1 MHMTVKIFIKRKV
14 QDQNAVELTLLLKR
28 LRALT
33 LEQPGYIS
41 GETLTRIDK
50 KDECMVVSTWRSVED
65 WNSWV
70 NNPKRIEIQMQ
81 IDKLLGQ
88 ETDYAM
94 YSA

>member
-1 MHMTVKIFIKRKV
+1 MTVKIIIKRKV
-14 QDQNAVELTLLLKR
+14 QDENVSQLTLLLKK

-41 GETLTRIDK
+41 GETLSRIDS
-50 KDECMVVSTWRSVED
+50 KDECMVISTWRSVED

-70 NNPKRIEIQMQ
+70 NNPKRIEVQTE

-88 ETDYAM
+88 ETDYAI
-94 YSA
+94 YRA

>member
-1 MHMTVKIFIKRKV
+1 MTVKIFIKRKV
-14 QDQNAVELTLLLKR
+14 QDKNVVELTMLLKK
-28 LRALT
+28 LRSLT

-41 GETLTRIDK
+41 GETLNRIDK
-50 KDECMVVSTWRSVED
+50 KEECMVVSTWRSVED

-70 NNPKRIEIQMQ
+70 NNPKRIEIQSQ
-81 IDKLLGQ
+81 IDNLLGE

>member
-1 MHMTVKIFIKRKV
+1 MTVKIFIKRKV
-14 QDQNAVELTLLLKR
+14 RETDVMTLTLLLKR

-41 GETLTRIDK
+41 GETLNRIDK
-50 KDECMVVSTWRSVED
+50 NDECMVISTWRSVED
-65 WNSWV
+65 WNAWV
-70 NNPKRIEIQMQ
+70 NNPKRNEIQTE

-88 ETDYAM
+88 ETEYAM

>member
-1 MHMTVKIFIKRKV
+1 MTVKIFIKRKV
-14 QDQNAVELTLLLKR
+14 QETNVTKLTLLLKQ

-41 GETLTRIDK
+41 GETLNRIDK
-50 KDECMVVSTWRSVED
+50 KDECMVISTWRSVED

-70 NNPKRIEIQMQ
+70 NNPKRNEIQTE

>member
-1 MHMTVKIFIKRKV
+1 MTVKIMIKRKV
-14 QDQNAVELTLLLKR
+14 QDQSVSELAVLLKK

-41 GETLTRIDK
+41 GETLMRIDK
-50 KDECMVVSTWRSVED
+50 PDESLVISTWRSIED

-70 NNPKRIEIQMQ
+70 NNPKRNEVQSA

-94 YSA
+94 YNA

>member
-1 MHMTVKIFIKRKV
+1 MTVKIFIKRKV
-14 QDQNAVELTLLLKR
+14 LDQNVIELTLLLKR

-41 GETLTRIDK
+41 GETLTRIDE
-50 KDECMVVSTWRSVED
+50 KDECMVISSWRSVED
-65 WNSWV
+65 WNNWV
-70 NNPKRIEIQMQ
+70 NNPKRNEIQMQ

>member
-1 MHMTVKIFIKRKV
+1 MTVKIFIKRKV
-14 QDQNAVELTLLLKR
+14 QNQNAIELTLLLKR

-50 KDECMVVSTWRSVED
+50 NDECMVISSWRSVED

>member
-1 MHMTVKIFIKRKV
+1 MTVKIFIKRKV
-14 QDQNAVELTLLLKR
+14 QEDNVSTLTLLLKK
-28 LRALT
+28 LRGLT

-41 GETLTRIDK
+41 GETLSRIDK
-50 KDECMVVSTWRSVED
+50 KDEYMVISTWRSVED

-70 NNPKRIEIQMQ
+70 NNPRRNEIQTE